1 MPTVITPTLE
11 RTCER
16 SCNSDTS
23 NTLDIPI
30 PRGYTKYNS
39 PYHQVPLI
47 ENNKDKE
54 YPSWLAHKIFTIEF
68 NQTMHDTDVQETLI
82 HRMLAEFPSIRRFV
96 CFYDRSDKMKN
107 YSKHHY
113 HGYLLSSNFKA
124 LHMRYGFRKGRKMDN
139 MDLLIWMR
147 TARKGD
153 TSSCHNTWHEYI
165 ESYVSGRAK
174 FHKNQNQT
182 LF

>member
-47 ENNKDKE
+47 ENNKDKVDE
-54 YPSWLAHKIFTIEF
+54 
-68 NQTMHDTDVQETLI
+68 LI
-82 HRMLAEFPSIRRFV
+82 LKKSI
-96 CFYDRSDKMKN
+96 YKKLIYKN
-107 YSKHHY
+107 Y
-113 HGYLLSSNFKA
+113 
-124 LHMRYGFRKGRKMDN
+124 
-139 MDLLIWMR
+139 
-147 TARKGD
+147 
-153 TSSCHNTWHEYI
+153 CVYI
-165 ESYVSGRAK
+165 
-174 FHKNQNQT
+174 
-182 LF
+182 